1 VLKTYL
7 AVGHNGLTPEL
18 NRGLVCIKHT
28 NVVVRLDGKDFF
40 AKEEGMVS
48 PLIEKPLVQEIAMRK
63 ARKHKRK

>member
-1 VLKTYL
+1 
-7 AVGHNGLTPEL
+7 
-18 NRGLVCIKHT
+18 
-28 NVVVRLDGKDFF
+28 VVVRLDGKDFF